1 MERRLAI
8 DVGSSGVKMYA
19 GGIDGGRL
27 RFEQIAR
34 MDNATEWQDGRHV
47 WNVPRLTDRLHEEI
61 ERAVRRYDAVASV
74 GIDAT
79 ALDFGLLADG
89 ELVRNP
95 YFYRD
100 PSLWSATDAVTDRCS
115 ARDSFH
121 LTGYN
126 GPPGPVYYQLQE
138 SPEAFERA
146 DTLVPL
152 PGLLGQRLGGEAA
165 TETSYAMTLRLL
177 DIRSRDWADDLIDAL
192 GFPRELL
199 DDPVPPGTA
208 VGSVDGVDGEP
219 EILLPASHDTASAVG
234 ALPLT
239 PDNNAFLCTGSWFIP
254 GLELPEPIVTD
265 RVFDAGGSNEVG
277 VEGTVRFLRNL
288 PGFSL
293 LEHCRDRWRETDATH
308 EYEPLLG
315 RVAELPVE
323 GPVVDIRDD
332 AFVGAQFDGD
342 VEARVRDYCERTGQQ
357 PPEDEFE
364 TTRCLLVS
372 LAVGA
377 ALVVDRL
384 LELADEDVDR
394 IHLGGGG
401 ARNELFCSM
410 FASAVGRP
418 VAAGPTEAT
427 ALGNVLY
434 QLRSGGEI
442 TDFEA
447 GRRLVTDRFSLTTY
461 EPDDASTWA
470 ALRERVREL
479 DGQ

>member
-1 MERRLAI
+1 MEHRLAI
-8 DVGSSGVKMYA
+8 DVGSSGVKVYA
-19 GGIDGGRL
+19 GGLADGRL
-27 RFEQIAR
+27 QFEQIAR
-34 MDNATEWQDGRHV
+34 MDNATGWQDGRHV
-47 WNVPRLTDRLHEEI
+47 WDIGTLTDRLREEI
-61 ERAVRRYDAVASV
+61 GRAAARYDTVASV

-89 ELVRNP
+89 ELLRNP

-100 PSLWSATDAVTDRCS
+100 PSLWSATGAVTDRCS
-115 ARDSFH
+115 ARESFH

-126 GPPGPVYYQLQE
+126 GPPGPLYYQLQE
-138 SPEAFERA
+138 APDTFEQA

-152 PGLLGQRLGGEAA
+152 PGLLSHQLGGEAA

-192 GFPRELL
+192 GFPRGLL
-199 DDPVPPGTA
+199 QEPVSPGTD
-208 VGSVDGVDGEP
+208 VGPVTGVDGAP
-219 EILLPASHDTASAVG
+219 EIVLPASHDTASAVG

-239 PDNNAFLCTGSWFIP
+239 SENNAFLCTGSWFIP

-265 RVFDAGGSNEVG
+265 EVFDAGGSNEVG

-293 LEHCRDRWRETDATH
+293 LEHCRDQWRETDATH
-308 EYEPLLG
+308 EYEPLFE
-315 RVAELPVE
+315 RVAELPVD
-323 GPVVDIRDD
+323 GPIVDIRDD
-332 AFVGAQFDGD
+332 TFVDAQFGGN
-342 VEARVRDYCERTGQQ
+342 VAERVRDYCERTGQRI
-357 PPEDEFE
+357 PADEFE
-364 TTRCLLVS
+364 MTRCLLLS
-372 LAVGA
+372 LAVGS

-384 LELADEDVDR
+384 IDLADEAVDR

-401 ARNELFCSM
+401 VRNTLFCSM

-418 VAAGPTEAT
+418 VEAGPTEAT

-442 TDFEA
+442 PDFEA

-461 EPDDASTWA
+461 EPQNASTWA
-470 ALRERVREL
+470 ALRKRVREL
-479 DGQ
+479 DG

>member
-1 MERRLAI
+1 MEHRLAI
-8 DVGSSGVKMYA
+8 DVGSSGVKVYA
-19 GGIDGGRL
+19 GGLSDGRL

-34 MDNATEWQDGRHV
+34 MDNATGWEDGRHV
-47 WNVPRLTDRLHEEI
+47 WDIGTLTDRLREEI
-61 ERAVRRYDAVASV
+61 NRAADEYDTVASV

-89 ELVRNP
+89 ELLRNP

-115 ARDSFH
+115 ARESFH

-126 GPPGPVYYQLQE
+126 GPPGPLYYQLQE
-138 SPEAFERA
+138 APETFAEA

-152 PGLLGQRLGGEAA
+152 PGLLSHRLGGDAA

-177 DIRSRDWADDLIDAL
+177 DIRSRDWADDLIRAL

-199 DDPVPPGTA
+199 QDPVPPGST
-208 VGSVDGVDGEP
+208 VGSVSGVEGAPD
-219 EILLPASHDTASAVG
+219 IVLPASHDTASAVG

-239 PDNNAFLCTGSWFIP
+239 AGNNAFLCTGSWFIP

-265 RVFDAGGSNEVG
+265 EVFDAGGSNEVG
-277 VEGTVRFLRNL
+277 VEGTVRFMRNL

-293 LEHCRDRWRETDATH
+293 LEHCRDQWRAAGATH
-308 EYEPLLG
+308 EYEPLFD
-315 RVAELPVE
+315 RVAELPVD
-323 GPVVDIRDD
+323 GPIVDIRHD
-332 AFVGAQFDGD
+332 AFVEAQFDGD
-342 VEARVRDYCERTGQQ
+342 VTGRVRDYCERTGQH

-364 TTRCLLVS
+364 MTRCLLLS
-372 LAVGA
+372 LAVGSA
-377 ALVVDRL
+377 VVVDRL
-384 LELADEDVDR
+384 IDLAGEEVDQ

-401 ARNELFCSM
+401 VRNELFCSM

-418 VAAGPTEAT
+418 VKAGPTEAT

-434 QLRSGGEI
+434 QLRAGGEI
-442 TDFEA
+442 PDFET
-447 GRRLVTDRFSLTTY
+447 GRRLVADRFSPTTY
-461 EPDDASTWA
+461 EPQNASTWA
-470 ALRERVREL
+470 SLRERVHEL
-479 DGQ
+479 DG